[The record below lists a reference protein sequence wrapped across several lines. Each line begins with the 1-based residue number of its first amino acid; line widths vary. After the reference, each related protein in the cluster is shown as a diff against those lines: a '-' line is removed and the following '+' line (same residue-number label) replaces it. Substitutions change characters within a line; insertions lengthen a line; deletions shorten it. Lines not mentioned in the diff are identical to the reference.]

1 MIYKKI
7 ESDDGI
13 NILVSMAHEIWSNHF
28 KTMFDSETLP
38 KLIEAVQSR
47 KAIRSSLRD
56 EYSKVSATV
65 ANRSPLITIKN

>member
-47 KAIRSSLRD
+47 KAIRSEIED
-56 EYSKVSATV
+56 GCQESKGDALQQF
-65 ANRSPLITIKN
+65 N